1 MKSFSVILA
10 ILFTLASPG
19 RALSAEFP
27 SDGVYF
33 SFEAFRASL
42 PGLVKNELHRE
53 LDKDDF
59 TIRQWI
65 SAEQLYY
72 VSGTGMKLEAG
83 RDSVWGYVENG
94 IAYIHL
100 GKRFHKITTY
110 GSICYFLES
119 YPVIKGNPAP
129 VITETKGMSAYRLLD
144 METGDLYYYTP
155 EDLGSLLERDEK
167 LYAEFTS
174 IENPKERK
182 KKMFLFLEKYNKL
195 HPLNVVG

>member
-1 MKSFSVILA
+1 M
-10 ILFTLASPG
+10 
-19 RALSAEFP
+19 
-27 SDGVYF
+27 
-33 SFEAFRASL
+33 
-42 PGLVKNELHRE
+42 
-53 LDKDDF
+53 
-59 TIRQWI
+59 
-65 SAEQLYY
+65 
-72 VSGTGMKLEAG
+72 
-83 RDSVWGYVENG
+83 
-94 IAYIHL
+94 
-100 GKRFHKITTY
+100 
-110 GSICYFLES
+110 
-119 YPVIKGNPAP
+119 IKGNPAP